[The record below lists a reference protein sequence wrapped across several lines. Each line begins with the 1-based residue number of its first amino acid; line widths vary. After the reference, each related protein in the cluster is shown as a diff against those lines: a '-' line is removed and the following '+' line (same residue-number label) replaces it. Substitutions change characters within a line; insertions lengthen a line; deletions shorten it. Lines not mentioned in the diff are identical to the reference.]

1 MTDGIDELITFKWN
15 SYAKSFHNVGCFFHF
30 AYLTIMLVYVN
41 AVYINNTQKYGEE
54 FGILL
59 IVGILF
65 PMCYDLTQLYRTGVT
80 EYFADIQN
88 YSDQM
93 YVWCSVMNVISQN
106 STDS

>member
-1 MTDGIDELITFKWN
+1 MMLANEDVSLLSLVSVSDEQELFVTDGIDELITFKWK

-41 AVYINNTQKYGEE
+41 AVYINNTQDYGEE

-59 IVGILF
+59 AVGIIF

-80 EYFADIQN
+80 EYFQDI
-88 YSDQM
+88 
-93 YVWCSVMNVISQN
+93 
-106 STDS
+106 